1 MIRSCIPCMVIVPPT
16 FDLDDNK
23 FSMRTR
29 TSSTSRCYKHL
40 MMIKWFPK
48 SLFEGLLFLIL
59 LLWIFHR
66 TMSCRW
72 FWSLRLTIELS
83 ASSLSTAKFKISIFC
98 GSLEFICPLNA
109 TLAKSYLS
117 KFGLVL
123 DTGRHGQNHNG
134 SRTYNY
140 FMIFIRMI
148 LFLLVVLAHLRISF
162 ILNRYSIE
170 LNLIFWIF

>member
-16 FDLDDNK
+16 LDLDVK
-23 FSMRTR
+23 EFWTRTR
-29 TSSTSRCYKHL
+29 ASSTSRCYKHL

-134 SRTYNY
+134 PSTYN
-140 FMIFIRMI
+140 
-148 LFLLVVLAHLRISF
+148 FLWSLLEWF
-162 ILNRYSIE
+162 CFY
-170 LNLIFWIF
+170 W